1 MLHEFLT
8 LHRDELIARTRAKVA
23 KRTAPRPTEAELE
36 HGVPLFLEQLVDTL
50 RLEQETPVRRTSA
63 AMTEGALRHGGELRQ
78 AGFTVGQ
85 VVHGYGDVCQAVTE
99 LAMELELPISADE
112 FKTLNRCLDEA
123 IAQAVTEF
131 ARQRDV
137 SASDRGTERLGF
149 FAHELRNLLS
159 NAMLSFE
166 VLKSGTVGI
175 GGSTGAVLGRNLV
188 ALRDLIDRSL
198 AEVRLEAGVHHRERV
213 PLTGLMEEVELAAAI
228 EANSRGLQLTVT
240 PVDPGSAIEVDR
252 QLIAAALANLLQNA
266 FKFSRR
272 HGHIVLRTDTT
283 TAAGRVL
290 IEVEDQCG
298 GLPPGAAEDLF
309 RPFEQRGANRSGLG
323 LGLAIARESVVA
335 NGGEIRARRVPGKG
349 CIFTIDLPRVAPAS
363 ATVAADQLPFVV
375 QGPGWLGLADAKL
388 YAPYHQ
394 AFTDAGFYRIL
405 QPRRFGGYEFD
416 LPTFTRVAIALA
428 RGCPASGW
436 SCGQ

>member
-1 MLHEFLT
+1 MAMLHEFLT
-8 LHRDELIARTRAKVA
+8 FHRQEIIARTRVKVA
-23 KRTAPRPTEAELE
+23 ARSAPRATQAELE
-36 HGVPLFLEQLVDTL
+36 HGVPLFLEQLAETL
-50 RLEQETPVRRTSA
+50 RREQETSA
-63 AMTEGALRHGGELRQ
+63 RPTNKEIAEGAIRHGAELRL
-78 AGFTVGQ
+78 AGFTVAQ
-85 VVHGYGDVCQAVTE
+85 VVHDYGDVCQAVTE
-99 LAMELELPISADE
+99 LAIEMESPISADE

-131 ARQRDV
+131 ARQRER
-137 SASDRGTERLGF
+137 SLSDRGTERLGF
-149 FAHELRNLLS
+149 FAHELRNLLG

-175 GGSTGAVLGRNLV
+175 GGSTGAVLGRNLL

-213 PLTGLMEEVELAAAI
+213 PLATIMEEVELAAAI
-228 EANSRGLQLTVT
+228 EANTRGLQLTVT
-240 PVDPGSAIEVDR
+240 PVDPGAAIEVDR

-309 RPFEQRGANRSGLG
+309 RPFRQHGANRSGLG

-335 NGGEIRARRVPGKG
+335 NGGEIRARNMPGKG
-349 CIFTIDLPRVAPAS
+349 CIFTIDLPRVTVTS
-363 ATVAADQLPFVV
+363 A
-375 QGPGWLGLADAKL
+375 
-388 YAPYHQ
+388 
-394 AFTDAGFYRIL
+394 TDAGQL
-405 QPRRFGGYEFD
+405 AAVGG
-416 LPTFTRVAIALA
+416 
-428 RGCPASGW
+428 
-436 SCGQ
+436 